1 LRAPVICDVAGPLR
15 LHVVRRDAQLR

>member
-1 LRAPVICDVAGPLR
+1 LRAPVICDAAGRPR

>member
-1 LRAPVICDVAGPLR
+1 LRASVIFGAAGRPR

>member
-1 LRAPVICDVAGPLR
+1 LRASVIFGAAGRLR

>member
-1 LRAPVICDVAGPLR
+1 LRASVIFDAAGRPR